1 MKTQD
6 ILKELEFNNGTFQ
19 RKAVEQAIAAKKQI
33 IPELLSIVEEAKQNA
48 QELVHQG
55 NYIAHIY
62 AMYLLAQFRE
72 RRAYPLIVDFF
83 SIPGEITMDLAGE
96 VVTEDLGRILA
107 SVSHGDTSLMEEL
120 VENQD
125 ANEYARNAALIGM
138 LILVARGEKSREEVM
153 AYYQSLFRGKLER
166 EPSHAWGGLV
176 SCCTDLYPEEVLEDI
191 EQAYEDGLVEE
202 MFIGVNRV
210 KEHLARSKRWVL
222 HELRENQRRTFI
234 GDTVKEME
242 WWACFRA
249 TEPRRTAK
257 VTTKKQTKVGRN
269 DPCPCGSGRKYKRCC
284 GSKRR

>member
-6 ILKELEFNNGTFQ
+6 ILKELEFNNGTFP

-33 IPELLSIVEEAKQNA
+33 IPELLSIVKEATQNA
-48 QELVHQG
+48 QELVYQES
-55 NYIAHIY
+55 YIAHIY

-83 SIPGEITMDLAGE
+83 SIPGEITLDLTGD

-120 VENQD
+120 VENEN
-125 ANEYARNAALIGM
+125 ANEYVRNAALIGM
-138 LILVARGEKSREEVM
+138 LILVARGEKSRQEVM

-166 EPSHAWGGLV
+166 KPSHAWGGLV

-191 EQAYEDGLVEE
+191 EQAYEDDLVEE
-202 MFIGVNRV
+202 MFIGFSRV
-210 KEHLARSKRWVL
+210 KEHLARGKRWVL
-222 HELRENQRRTFI
+222 HNVEGNRRRTFI

-249 TEPRRTAK
+249 PEPRRTVK
-257 VTTKKQTKVGRN
+257 VRTKKQTKVGRN
-269 DPCPCGSGRKYKRCC
+269 DPCPCGSGKKYKRCC
-284 GSKRR
+284 GSKHR

>member
-33 IPELLSIVEEAKQNA
+33 IPELLNIVKEAKQNA

-72 RRAYPLIVDFF
+72 RRAYPLIADFF
-83 SIPGEITMDLAGE
+83 SMPGEITMDLAGE

-120 VENQD
+120 AENQN
-125 ANEYARNAALIGM
+125 ANEYVRNAALIGM
-138 LILVARGEKSREEVM
+138 LILVARGEKSRQEVM

-166 EPSHAWGGLV
+166 TPSYAWSGLV
-176 SCCTDLYPEEVLEDI
+176 NCCTDLYPEEVLEDI
-191 EQAYEDGLVEE
+191 EQACEDGLVEE
-202 MFIGVNRV
+202 MSTGPGRV
-210 KEHLARSKRWVL
+210 KEHLARGKRWVL

-234 GDTVKEME
+234 GDTVKEMQ
-242 WWACFRA
+242 WWACFGA
-249 TEPRRTAK
+249 TEPRRRVG
-257 VTTKKQTKVGRN
+257 VTTKKKKVGRN